1 MKSLHALQ
9 ASQERSKFLS
19 GFGLVV
25 FWFAIAFWIRFVV
38 LLAVHLYSVNTG
50 FEGFYPLVSG
60 HDDRY
65 YYAVALSVAEGRK
78 IDAPPNAYP
87 FFLGFV
93 FRVLGPSLLLAKAV
107 NALFG
112 ALGVV
117 LGVLLA
123 ERLCPWHGYPWSL
136 RRPAHLAGIFLSFY
150 PSAVFYS
157 TQLLKDGAIWALGLA
172 LLYWGIVFLQKP
184 SARWLLVVAVASSLL
199 WFLRPYTVIAFWI
212 ALVLPLAVLRHPRL
226 LIGFVVV
233 AIAVPW
239 AMGFGPLGLGY
250 LGPLLNPERLSQFRE
265 QVYGVG
271 GSSLG
276 LVLDPARPLAFAL
289 GWMYSFVTVLLGP
302 FPWQINSLLEAV
314 ALGEALVMWLLAIF
328 WLPGVMR
335 LLYRPS
341 FAEIPLFF
349 GLVLAGGVALFSDN
363 IGANTR
369 LRLLIWASL
378 MVYAALRIGGRH
390 AHSLSHHPR

>member
-1 MKSLHALQ
+1 MA
-9 ASQERSKFLS
+9 
-19 GFGLVV
+19 
-25 FWFAIAFWIRFVV
+25 
-38 LLAVHLYSVNTG
+38 
-50 FEGFYPLVSG
+50 EGYPLNRAG
-60 HDDRY
+60 
-65 YYAVALSVAEGRK
+65 LS
-78 IDAPPNAYP
+78 P
-87 FFLGFV
+87 
-93 FRVLGPSLLLAKAV
+93 LAD
-107 NALFG
+107 
-112 ALGVV
+112 
-117 LGVLLA
+117 LA
-123 ERLCPWHGYPWSL
+123 TL
-136 RRPAHLAGIFLSFY
+136 
-150 PSAVFYS
+150 V
-157 TQLLKDGAIWALGLA
+157 ALGLA
-172 LLYWGIVFLQKP
+172 F
-184 SARWLLVVAVASSLL
+184 RR
-199 WFLRPYTVIAFWI
+199 LRPRMVITFQPKPNVYGIMAA
-212 ALVLPLAVLRHPRL
+212 ALVGVPRRFAVVEGLGFAFTPGEENLKKRVARAALRFLYRLSFSLAHKVFFLNPDDLNEFVSQGLVQREKAVLLGGIGVPLEEWPPAPPHLEPVTFTLIARLLREKGVREFAEAARRIKGNYPEVRFL
-226 LIGFVVV
+226 LIGPLDTNPGAIRESEVRSWVVV

>member
-1 MKSLHALQ
+1 M
-9 ASQERSKFLS
+9 R
-19 GFGLVV
+19 LVT
-25 FWFAIAFWIRFVV
+25 
-38 LLAVHLYSVNTG
+38 LLASHLYSVSAG
-50 FEGFYPLVSG
+50 FGGFYPLASG
-60 HDDRY
+60 ADDRF
-65 YYAVALSVAEGRK
+65 YYAAALSMIYGERVGAL
-78 IDAPPNAYP
+78 PNVYP
-87 FFLGFV
+87 IFLAWV
-93 FRVLGPSLLLAKAV
+93 FYIFGPSLLLGKLI
-107 NALFG
+107 NAFLG
-112 ALGVV
+112 ALGVAF
-117 LGVLLA
+117 GVLLV
-123 ERLCPWHGYPWSL
+123 ERLCPWPGHAWSL

-250 LGPLLNPERLSQFRE
+250 LGPLLNPEHLSQFRE

-335 LLYRPS
+335 LLSRPS

>member
-1 MKSLHALQ
+1 M
-9 ASQERSKFLS
+9 FT
-19 GFGLVV
+19 
-25 FWFAIAFWIRFVV
+25 FWLLIAFEVRLVT
-38 LLAVHLYSVNTG
+38 LLASHLYSVSAG
-50 FEGFYPLVSG
+50 FGGFYPLASG
-60 HDDRY
+60 ADDRF
-65 YYAVALSVAEGRK
+65 YYAAALSMIYGERVGAL
-78 IDAPPNAYP
+78 PNVYP
-87 FFLGFV
+87 IFLAWV
-93 FRVLGPSLLLAKAV
+93 FYIFGPSLLLGKLI
-107 NALFG
+107 NAFLG
-112 ALGVV
+112 ALGVAF
-117 LGVLLA
+117 GVLLV
-123 ERLCPWHGYPWSL
+123 ERLCPWPGHAWSL

-335 LLYRPS
+335 LLSRPS
-341 FAEIPLFF
+341 LAEIPLFF